1 MQRGWIARRCGGTFA
16 GMLLVVGLIGSG
28 GCKNVQ
34 RGWPDPAS
42 GMLGYAEFCEDD
54 DGFDDGFD
62 DNVFGDEEAC
72 TPLPSTFA
80 VGSRFRARA
89 RLSED
94 LPDEIE
100 NERVEPASTEYI
112 DRLGTELTVLKA
124 GRVALLARGRTEII
138 DYAMIG
144 LYEVDAIDVD
154 LPATPPLDEAFE
166 LTAVPRSGGL
176 TLAGELDYQWTAT
189 LDGIEILTEFDR
201 TGRASV
207 LVTTIEDVT
216 FEVSAGG
223 HTEAFTLNAYPGPTR
238 LRPGEGTGTGGSDTG
253 SESDTGSDTGSDS
266 GSDTD
271 FGSDSGTDTGTDTG
285 SDSSTGG
292 GQ

>member
-1 MQRGWIARRCGGTFA
+1 MQRGWIARRCGGISA
-16 GMLLVVGLIGSG
+16 GVLLVVGLIGSG

-34 RGWPDPAS
+34 EGWPDAAS

-54 DGFDDGFD
+54 VDGFDDGFD
-62 DNVFGDEEAC
+62 DDVFGEEDC

-89 RLSED
+89 KLSDE
-94 LPDEIE
+94 LPEEIE
-100 NERVEPASTEYI
+100 NERVEPASTEYV
-112 DRLGTELTVLKA
+112 DRIGTELTVLEA
-124 GRVALLARGRTEII
+124 GRVALLARGRSEII
-138 DYAMIG
+138 DYVMIG
-144 LYEVDAIDVD
+144 LYDVDAIDID

-166 LTAVPRSGGL
+166 LSAIPRSGGL
-176 TLAGELDYQWTAT
+176 TLAGELDYVWTAT
-189 LDGIEILTEFDR
+189 SDGIEILTEFDR
-201 TGRASV
+201 TGRASL
-207 LVTTIEDVT
+207 LVTTVEDVT

-223 HTEAFTLNAYPGPTR
+223 HTEQFTLNAYPGPSR
-238 LRPGEGTGTGGSDTG
+238 LRPGVGTGTGGSDTG
-253 SESDTGSDTGSDS
+253 SDSGSDS

-271 FGSDSGTDTGTDTG
+271 GGTDSGTDSGSDTG